1 MAGKPILPKSNIG
14 EMKAVKREAEDGYR
28 ESKTHYF
35 WIKAINEV
43 RSGARYK
50 PIKLCLWPCSED
62 TFSRGARQ
70 LIKIKF
76 NLITYSFP

>member
-1 MAGKPILPKSNIG
+1 MVGKPILPKSNIG
-14 EMKAVKREAEDGYR
+14 EMKAVKREAKDGYR

-50 PIKLCLWPCSED
+50 PIKLGLWPCFED
-62 TFSRGARQ
+62 TFSQGVRQ
-70 LIKIKF
+70 LIRIK
-76 NLITYSFP
+76 LSFL

>member
-1 MAGKPILPKSNIG
+1 MASIVTYIGKEFDGDVVGKPILPKSNIG
-14 EMKAVKREAEDGYR
+14 EMKAVKREAKDGYR

-50 PIKLCLWPCSED
+50 PIKLCL
-62 TFSRGARQ
+62 
-70 LIKIKF
+70 
-76 NLITYSFP
+76 

>member
-1 MAGKPILPKSNIG
+1 MARKPILPKSNIG
-14 EMKAVKREAEDGYR
+14 EMKAVKREAKDGYR

-50 PIKLCLWPCSED
+50 PIKLCL
-62 TFSRGARQ
+62 
-70 LIKIKF
+70 
-76 NLITYSFP
+76 